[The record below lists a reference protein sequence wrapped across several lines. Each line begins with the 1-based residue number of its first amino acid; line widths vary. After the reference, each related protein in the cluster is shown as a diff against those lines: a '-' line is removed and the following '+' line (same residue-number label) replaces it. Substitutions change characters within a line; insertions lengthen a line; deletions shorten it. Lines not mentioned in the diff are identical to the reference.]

1 MEKVIFEVRT
11 LTPLFLAGADLMVAE
26 LRALTLRGL
35 LHYWLR
41 ALVGGLVGT
50 DEQGLENVRQTESAV
65 FGSIGARSAI
75 TVQMSNASQRPREFS
90 ERIGVRQREKWQAT
104 GRGYLLWSMARSG
117 SVNRGNFRP
126 ARWYFPAGTSFQ
138 VVLSARE
145 TFSQQIKQ
153 ATAAFWLLAQL
164 GGIGS
169 RSRRCAGSLSV
180 QASSTLA
187 DLSILPFAQ
196 AEHSQALKQLL
207 EQGINGARAL
217 AAVEIRS
224 RQDALPDA
232 RFDILASGACRIWIL
247 HDGQPWH
254 SAEQA
259 MQVTG
264 KRLQEYRSR
273 LSIREREFFGLPLA
287 HSAPGI
293 RRASP
298 LHLRITRLRGSL
310 YVCVAVLFKTV
321 SDDMRMQDYAV
332 IERWSDEFRSKLEVL
347 L

>member
-1 MEKVIFEVRT
+1 
-11 LTPLFLAGADLMVAE
+11 
-26 LRALTLRGL
+26 
-35 LHYWLR
+35 
-41 ALVGGLVGT
+41 
-50 DEQGLENVRQTESAV
+50 
-65 FGSIGARSAI
+65 
-75 TVQMSNASQRPREFS
+75 
-90 ERIGVRQREKWQAT
+90 
-104 GRGYLLWSMARSG
+104 
-117 SVNRGNFRP
+117 
-126 ARWYFPAGTSFQ
+126 
-138 VVLSARE
+138 
-145 TFSQQIKQ
+145 
-153 ATAAFWLLAQL
+153 LLAQL